1 MGSLAD
7 DRLREESRSR
17 RMTRLDWQRRRQL
30 SRASYHRERTDVV
43 QNNLDR
49 RAMHVMRAWQ
59 RTLDK
64 RARNSLKIGRTAA
77 RVFGQR
83 DRAAMRPN
91 SETGLDPV
99 LAPSSTFR
107 CSDE

>member
-1 MGSLAD
+1 
-7 DRLREESRSR
+7 
-17 RMTRLDWQRRRQL
+17 MTRLDWQRRRQL
-30 SRASYHRERTDVV
+30 SRAGD
-43 QNNLDR
+43 QDR
-49 RAMHVMRAWQ
+49 RAAHAQDLESRAKQAMRAWQ
-59 RTLDK
+59 GTLSK

-77 RVFGQR
+77 RVFRQR

-99 LAPSSTFR
+99 LTPSSTLR